1 MQFDA
6 YHCRAFIFFA
16 YIAGDS
22 WTTSTHSLPQPLSHH
37 SLITGHLGRIV
48 LAGGV
53 IGTSSGL
60 NHEVHDETSL
70 IDSACSNKFISFSG
84 LWVRCYHRI
93 QFHHFCNWRKFGLPN
108 HKWGNSGQVRCFR
121 EQKARCGSCCTRR
134 AFHWSLW
141 CDVRWLNFFFF
152 AVCAAMVKGTL
163 LSNKK

>member
-70 IDSACSNKFISFSG
+70 IDRVHVRINLSLFQVYELDATTGFNSITSAIGGSLGSQITNGVTVAKFDALGSRKPGAVHVADVEHFIG
-84 LWVRCYHRI
+84 L
-93 QFHHFCNWRKFGLPN
+93 
-108 HKWGNSGQVRCFR
+108 
-121 EQKARCGSCCTRR
+121 
-134 AFHWSLW
+134 
-141 CDVRWLNFFFF
+141 CD
-152 AVCAAMVKGTL
+152 AT
-163 LSNKK
+163 